1 MVAANLIGRTE
12 EKMSD
17 RRKEEAEL
25 VLVHSRE

>member
-1 MVAANLIGRTE
+1 MVVANLPARTE

-25 VLVHSRE
+25 GLAGLRE